1 LLILQELADAELTK
15 PQHDQAT
22 IDQMN
27 IFSYI
32 AQLDSIPSQHSAVVA
47 KLTSSWNSWQS
58 IVQTEEWIA
67 LELQHLLGASW
78 RTFFESILFDLSYQL
93 PSQQHVSMDDLDLDR
108 NYRRLPIRRI
118 SFREPNYR
126 KEGSIFRSFW
136 TMDSHSSTQNR
147 LKTIKFTGKMISS
160 MSKTLMVEI
169 LSSPSS
175 KSEKTAFCLPG
186 PCSPKQVGPNV
197 ALAVRLKFLTAR

>member
-93 PSQQHVSMDDLDLDR
+93 PSQQHVSMDDLDLLQGIHR
-108 NYRRLPIRRI
+108 VQPRLNDA
-118 SFREPNYR
+118 EV
-126 KEGSIFRSFW
+126 IFYTS
-136 TMDSHSSTQNR
+136 
-147 LKTIKFTGKMISS
+147 
-160 MSKTLMVEI
+160 
-169 LSSPSS
+169 
-175 KSEKTAFCLPG
+175 
-186 PCSPKQVGPNV
+186 
-197 ALAVRLKFLTAR
+197 